1 MMEVIYG
8 LVVVMAVLAVSIS
21 MCRLAHTGVTSYR
34 RVNQDRGYIEAHK
47 TGSNDVIG
55 E

>member
-8 LVVVMAVLAVSIS
+8 VVMLMAVLGVSLS
-21 MCRLAHTGVTSYR
+21 MYRLAHAGVRNYR

-47 TGSNDVIG
+47 TGSHDVIG